1 MNTIQRSYL
10 ETIKSR
16 LFEPV
21 RQIQV
26 LAGPRQV
33 GKTTLVRQ
41 VLEVSQM
48 ANKYISADAIAA
60 GDQGWLNVVW
70 NEARVAQKTSNTS
83 YVLAIDEIQ
92 KVFQWSE
99 KVKQL
104 WDEDRANNLNLHVIL
119 LGSSRLLLQQG
130 LTESLAGR
138 FELIHIPHWRF
149 SEMNRAFG
157 FSAEEYAWFGAYP
170 GAANLVKEEDRWK
183 NYIRESLI
191 ETAISKDL
199 LMLTRV
205 DKPALLRN
213 LFELG
218 SSYSGQIL
226 SYTKLMG
233 QLQDAGNTTT
243 LAHYL
248 RLLDGAGLLTGLP
261 KFAIDKARTKSS
273 SPRFQ
278 VFNNALMNCYRHQNF
293 QEAKTNPE
301 VWGRVVE
308 SAVGCHFLTYRE
320 EGIEICYYREG
331 ADEVDYILT
340 YKGQFIAIEI
350 KTSKPQTKG
359 LNKFISKFAPQK
371 TYLISPEGISWQEL
385 IKLNP
390 AELF

>member
-10 ETIKSR
+10 EAIKSR
-16 LFEPV
+16 LFESV
-21 RQIQV
+21 KQIQV

-41 VLEVSQM
+41 VLEVCKLP
-48 ANKYISADAIAA
+48 NKYLSADAIAA
-60 GDQGWLNVVW
+60 SDQGWLNAVW
-70 NEARVAQKTSNTS
+70 NEARIAQKISGTTFII
-83 YVLAIDEIQ
+83 AIDEIQ

-104 WDEDRANNLNLHVIL
+104 WDEDRANNLDLHVIL

-149 SEMNRAFG
+149 SEMNLAFG
-157 FSAEEYAWFGAYP
+157 ISEEEYAWFGAYP
-170 GAANLVKEEDRWK
+170 GAAILIKEEDRWK
-183 NYIRESLI
+183 HYIRESLI

-205 DKPALLRN
+205 DKPALLRH

-248 RLLDGAGLLTGLP
+248 RLLDGAGLLTGLS
-261 KFAIDKARTKSS
+261 KFAIDEARTKSS

-278 VFNNALMNCYRHQNF
+278 VFNNALMNSYRHQNF
-293 QEAKTNPE
+293 LEAKANPE
-301 VWGRVVE
+301 IWGRVVE
-308 SAVGCHFLTYRE
+308 SAVGTHFLTYRE
-320 EGIEICYYREG
+320 EGIELFYYREG
-331 ADEVDYILT
+331 ADEVDYILN

-359 LNKFISKFAPQK
+359 LNKFISKFAPHK
-371 TYLISPEGISWQEL
+371 TYIISPEGITWQEL

-390 AELF
+390 KELF

>member
-1 MNTIQRSYL
+1 MTTIQRSYL
-10 ETIKSR
+10 ELIKSR
-16 LFEPV
+16 LFEPI

-41 VLEVSQM
+41 VLEVCQIP
-48 ANKYISADAIAA
+48 NKYVSADAIAA
-60 GDQGWLNVVW
+60 GDQGWLDTIW
-70 NEARVAQKTSNTS
+70 NEARVFQKANNST
-83 YVLAIDEIQ
+83 YILAIDEIQ

-104 WDEDRANNLNLHVIL
+104 WDEDRANNQSIHVIL

-149 SEMNRAFG
+149 SEMNSAFG
-157 FSAEEYAWFGAYP
+157 FTPEEYAWFGSYP
-170 GAANLVKEEDRWK
+170 GAANLITDEIRWK
-183 NYIRESLI
+183 NYVRESLI

-218 SSYSGQIL
+218 SNYSGQIL
-226 SYTKLMG
+226 SYTKLIG

-261 KFAIDKARTKSS
+261 KFAIDAARTKSS

-278 VFNNALMNCYRHQNF
+278 VFNNALMNCYSHQNF
-293 QEAKTNPE
+293 SEAKANPE
-301 VWGRVVE
+301 LWGRVVE
-308 SAVGCHFLTYRE
+308 SAVGTHLLTYRA
-320 EGIEICYYREG
+320 EGIEIFYYREG

-340 YKGQFIAIEI
+340 YKGKFIALEI
-350 KTSKPQTKG
+350 KTAKQQTKG
-359 LNKFISKFAPQK
+359 LSKFISKFSPHRN
-371 TYLISPEGISWQEL
+371 YLISPEGITWQEL

>member
-1 MNTIQRSYL
+1 MKTIQRTYL
-10 ETIKSR
+10 EVIKNR
-16 LFEPV
+16 LLEPV
-21 RQIQV
+21 KQIQV

-41 VLEVSQM
+41 ALEVCNM
-48 ANKYISADAIAA
+48 PYKYISADAVAA
-60 GDQGWLNVVW
+60 SDYGWLNTVW
-70 NEARVAQKTSNTS
+70 NDARLAQKNANTT
-83 YVLAIDEIQ
+83 YILAIDEIQ
-92 KVFQWSE
+92 KVYQWSE

-104 WDEDRANNLNLHVIL
+104 WEEDRFNNQSIHLVL

-138 FELIHIPHWRF
+138 FELIHIPHWRY
-149 SEMNRAFG
+149 SEMNEAFN
-157 FSAEEYAWFGAYP
+157 FSSEEFAWFGAFP
-170 GAANLVKEEDRWK
+170 GAANLITDEDRWK
-183 NYIRESLI
+183 QYIRESLI

-199 LMLTRV
+199 LMLTRI

-226 SYTKLMG
+226 SFTKLMG

-243 LAHYL
+243 LSHYL

-278 VFNNALMNCYRHQNF
+278 VFNNALMNCYQPQNF
-293 QEAKTNPE
+293 IEAKANPE
-301 VWGRVVE
+301 IWGRVVE
-308 SAVGCHFLTYRE
+308 SAIGTHFLTYRE
-320 EGIEICYYREG
+320 EGIEMLYYREG
-331 ADEVDYILT
+331 ADEVDYVLT
-340 YKGQFIAIEI
+340 FKEKFIALEI
-350 KTSKPQTKG
+350 KTSRKASAG
-359 LNKFISKFAPQK
+359 LNKFSSKFAPHRS
-371 TYLISPEGISWQEL
+371 YLISPEGLTWQEL
-385 IKLNP
+385 LKLHP